1 MKKGMAK
8 GMQKGMEEGLQ
19 QGIQQGIQQGL
30 QQGMEE
36 ERLKVAAR
44 MRQLGLSEEIIS
56 QTVGTTEDK

>member
-8 GMQKGMEEGLQ
+8 GLQKGMEEGL
-19 QGIQQGIQQGL
+19 QQGL

-56 QTVGTTEDK
+56 QTVGATEDK

>member
-1 MKKGMAK
+1 MVSTSRTLINGAIRRGLRE
-8 GMQKGMEEGLQ
+8 GMQK
-19 QGIQQGIQQGL
+19 GIQQGI

>member
-8 GMQKGMEEGLQ
+8 GLQKGMEEGLQ
-19 QGIQQGIQQGL
+19 QGIQQGI

-56 QTVGTTEDK
+56 QTVGATEDK

>member
-19 QGIQQGIQQGL
+19 QGIQQGI

-56 QTVGTTEDK
+56 QTVGATEDK

>member
-8 GMQKGMEEGLQ
+8 GLQKGMEEGL
-19 QGIQQGIQQGL
+19 QQGIQQGL

-56 QTVGTTEDK
+56 QTVGATEDK

>member
-1 MKKGMAK
+1 
-8 GMQKGMEEGLQ
+8 MEEGLQ

-56 QTVGTTEDK
+56 QTVGATEDK

>member
-8 GMQKGMEEGLQ
+8 GLQKGMEEGL
-19 QGIQQGIQQGL
+19 QQGIQQGL

-56 QTVGTTEDK
+56 QTVGVTEDK

>member
-19 QGIQQGIQQGL
+19 KGIQQGL

-56 QTVGTTEDK
+56 QTVGATEDK

>member
-8 GMQKGMEEGLQ
+8 GMQKGMEEGL
-19 QGIQQGIQQGL
+19 QQGIQQGL

-56 QTVGTTEDK
+56 QTVGATEDK

>member
-8 GMQKGMEEGLQ
+8 GLQKGMEEGLQ

-56 QTVGTTEDK
+56 QTVGATEDK

>member
-19 QGIQQGIQQGL
+19 QGIQQGL

-36 ERLKVAAR
+36 ERLKVAAK

-56 QTVGTTEDK
+56 QTVGATEDK

>member
-56 QTVGTTEDK
+56 QTVGATEDK